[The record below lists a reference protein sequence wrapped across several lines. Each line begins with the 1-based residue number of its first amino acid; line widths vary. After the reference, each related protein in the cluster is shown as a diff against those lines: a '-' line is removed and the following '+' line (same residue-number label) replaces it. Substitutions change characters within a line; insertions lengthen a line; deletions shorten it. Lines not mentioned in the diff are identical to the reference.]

1 MNYGIYKPLTLC
13 SQGYKGESMIVTSF
27 TIAGA
32 VCQDDRCQTLVSKVV
47 TIGQTRSIHCN
58 LSCSNPRLIEWG
70 QQGSEDQISQGPN
83 YKIHD
88 IRNISI
94 GGTVYWCRCLGG
106 DQNRQCFK
114 ILGEGLTST
123 YCQSYQ
129 ECTMTS
135 FLLWSS
141 CTDIRG

>member
-13 SQGYKGESMIVTSF
+13 SQGHKGESMMVTFF

-32 VCQDDRCQTLVSKVV
+32 VCQNDRCQTWVSTVV
-47 TIGQTRSIHCN
+47 IIGQTRSIHCN
-58 LSCSNPRLIEWG
+58 VSCSNPRRIEWG
-70 QQGSEDQISQGPN
+70 QQGSDRRISQGPK
-83 YKIHD
+83 YVIQD
-88 IRNISI
+88 VRNPSI
-94 GGTVYWCRCLGG
+94 GGTVYWCRCPG
-106 DQNRQCFK
+106 DSRNRQCFK
-114 ILGEGLTST
+114 ILGERLTST